1 MKNYFRTILKLFCA
15 TNVSE
20 QTKNAFYQWLI
31 DDKHSAEKEE
41 ALKGLWKQACSK
53 NKHSDS
59 ETQLSY
65 IRLRERLGIPF
76 VPPEEKTKRSL
87 GPWQAVAAVLLVISS
102 ACIYMLIQ
110 NRSVQADL
118 IEQYAPVAQTGKVTL
133 PDGTCVHLNSH
144 STLLYPRTFEGKTRS
159 VYLMGEA
166 NFKVARNEKQP
177 FIVKSGGFQVT
188 ALGTEFNVCAYPKK
202 KTWEATLVS
211 GSVKVEYDSLRSH
224 VVLHPSEQLV
234 YNKQSRTYE
243 VLRPD
248 MQDVTAWQR
257 GELVFSEMTLK
268 EIVTVLER
276 KYPYDFVY
284 SLRGLK
290 DDKLTFRFRDNASL
304 EEVMGIV
311 TKVAGDIGYRID
323 DRSKTCY
330 LTPQRKARTEK

>member
-20 QTKNAFYQWLI
+20 QTKNVFYQWLV

-41 ALKGLWKQACSK
+41 ALKGLWKQARNK
-53 NKHSDS
+53 NKYS
-59 ETQLSY
+59 EGEIQLSY
-65 IRLRERLGIPF
+65 IRLREKAGIPF
-76 VPPEEKTKRSL
+76 VPPEEKTKLSL

-102 ACIYMLIQ
+102 VCLYMVVQ
-110 NRSVQADL
+110 NRDKQVDL
-118 IEQYAPVAQTGKVTL
+118 IEQYVPVAQTGKVTL
-133 PDGTCVHLNSH
+133 PDGTRVQLNSH
-144 STLLYPRTFEGKTRS
+144 STLLYPRNFGGKTRS

-166 NFKVARNEKQP
+166 NFQVAHKEKQP
-177 FIVKSGGFQVT
+177 FIVKSGDFQIT

-211 GSVKVEYDSLRSH
+211 GSVKVEYDSLQSC
-224 VVLHPSEQLV
+224 VILHPSEQLV
-234 YNKQSRTYE
+234 YDKQSRTYE
-243 VLRPD
+243 VVRPD
-248 MQDVTAWQR
+248 MQDATAWQR

-284 SLRGLK
+284 SLRGMK
-290 DDKLTFRFRDNASL
+290 DDKLTFRFRDNAPL

-311 TKVAGDIGYRID
+311 TKVAGNMDYRID
-323 DRSKTCY
+323 TRSKTCY
-330 LTPQRKARTEK
+330 LMPQR